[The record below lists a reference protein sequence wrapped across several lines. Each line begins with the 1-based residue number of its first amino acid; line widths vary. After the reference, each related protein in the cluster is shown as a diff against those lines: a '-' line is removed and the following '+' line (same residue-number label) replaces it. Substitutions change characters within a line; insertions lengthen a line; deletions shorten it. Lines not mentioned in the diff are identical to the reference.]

1 MHKHVSVLIGIYC
14 LLRLFAAVMY
24 AMLAGGGELLKEIL
38 CVSETGLKQ
47 SFYGMNCKCY
57 V

>member
-24 AMLAGGGELLKEIL
+24 AMLAGGWELLKEIL
-38 CVSETGLKQ
+38 CVPETGVETRFLWHDLQ
-47 SFYGMNCKCY
+47 
-57 V
+57 VL